1 MCAIEAHLAGS
12 MVSSSSSS
20 DSESYDGQDVQ
31 NLIRER
37 REAGNL
43 YSEVMREVGWLK
55 LCLDAIKTSLSA
67 SKEKTNLAQMRVD
80 EALARAAG
88 KISLK
93 SLCFYIRD
101 FIR

>member
-1 MCAIEAHLAGS
+1 MRGIKAHLVGS

-31 NLIRER
+31 NIIRER
-37 REAGNL
+37 REAENL
-43 YSEVMREVGWLK
+43 YSKATLEVGRLEQ
-55 LCLDAIKTSLSA
+55 CLDAIKIVLSTS
-67 SKEKTNLAQMRVD
+67 EEETNVAQMSAD
-80 EALARAAG
+80 EAHARAAG